1 MAEQAPSWVIN
12 VQKKRKEEGKHS
24 IYNAPSSSGSSGSS
38 RGSSGSSSS
47 GSSYTSRDTSGRR
60 YEDEVGMSASDKDA
74 LYEAGKAYNDA
85 IAAGDH
91 AAADRAHAQAE
102 AIRNKYNYSG
112 GIDGSEY
119 IPIQTERPSYSYEDA
134 PTFTSKYQDQIDELL
149 DQILNRDEF
158 SYNYL
163 EDPLYQQFS
172 QSYTRNG
179 QRAMQDTLGQMAART
194 GGLAS
199 SYAATASQQAY
210 DNYMSALA
218 DKVPELQ
225 QLAYAMYQDE
235 GDRMNLQ
242 LDMLRALDDGDWAR
256 YQDLLDQYNADREFD
271 YGVWRDEIADSR
283 YDQEWDYQVG
293 RDQISDSRYED
304 ELAWNR
310 GQYADETEYARALER
325 AQTLAAAGDFS
336 GYRALGYTD
345 DEIANL
351 QSAYAREQAASRLS
365 SSGGRSSGGS
375 GGTDTQGGGD
385 VYSSMYEAGVRSE
398 ADAYAWLLGQ
408 GYSSTE
414 AGNLAEYFANMLA
427 DGSLEQGMYES
438 AVVDMGSVLDLGY
451 GPINEDYLAELE
463 ARGEIESY
471 VEDGR
476 IKFRK
481 VSKNEEDSFGALGL
495 LPGLM

>member
-310 GQYADETEYARALER
+310 GQYANETEYARALER

-365 SSGGRSSGGS
+365 SSGGRSGGGS
-375 GGTDTQGGGD
+375 SKPSLTYAQTLQAIEDGRVTDAVISAYDYYMGDGAYEAFYGRTGGD
-385 VYSSMYEAGVRSE
+385 SGDYGLDDLDLS
-398 ADAYAWLLGQ
+398 D
-408 GYSSTE
+408 
-414 AGNLAEYFANMLA
+414 
-427 DGSLEQGMYES
+427 
-438 AVVDMGSVLDLGY
+438 VLDLGL
-451 GPINEDYLAELE
+451 GPISFDTVDRLVEEGKVEVYTD
-463 ARGEIESY
+463 ESGRMR
-471 VEDGR
+471 VRWADGYSAGNYMDR
-476 IKFRK
+476 THG
-481 VSKNEEDSFGALGL
+481 SGL
-495 LPGLM
+495 STLPGLSML